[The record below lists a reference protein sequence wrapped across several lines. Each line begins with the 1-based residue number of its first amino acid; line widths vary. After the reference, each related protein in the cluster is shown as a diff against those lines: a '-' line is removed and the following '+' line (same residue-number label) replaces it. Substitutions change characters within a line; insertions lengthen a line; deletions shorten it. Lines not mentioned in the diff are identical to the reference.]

1 MSIFGEKAKLIQVD
15 FSAFEQVKYR
25 AESDVIKKVES
36 DVIKKVIDELR
47 DEVWQAWSWRDERV
61 RITEQDGVV
70 KIQVSNPNQEID

>member
-25 AESDVIKKVES
+25 AES